1 MKPKTRA
8 IASAAYAARTASS
21 AYQTDQEPA
30 DLEYQASELAAPNDR
45 QFATT
50 LGKGLEILRCF
61 TPVRPVLGN
70 SELAKRTGLSR
81 PTISRF
87 TYTLCKLGYLRPDA
101 ATGRYRLGP
110 AVISLGYPML
120 ASIALRQIARPIM
133 NEVAKALHGSVSMG
147 IRDRLSIV
155 YVETSRSGRA
165 WSEQL
170 SDIGLRYPI
179 ASTAIGHAFV
189 AGCDGVT
196 RQSLLNEIMVRTPA
210 VWKNNRERLE
220 QTQDEFAR
228 KGFCSSYGEQH
239 PDYYAVGVP
248 MGRPVDGE
256 LIVFNCVTPQPL
268 ASRDSLEKTMGP
280 ALVAMVK
287 QLQEMAWRA

>member
-1 MKPKTRA
+1 MSPTTNVRP
-8 IASAAYAARTASS
+8 TGASS

-30 DLEYQASELAAPNDR
+30 DLEYEAGSLGAPNDR

-50 LGKGLEILRCF
+50 LAKGLEILRCF
-61 TPVRPVLGN
+61 TPVKPVLGN
-70 SELAKRTGLSR
+70 SALAAKTGLSR

-87 TYTLCKLGYLRPDA
+87 TYTLCKLGYLRADA

-120 ASIALRQIARPIM
+120 ASIALRQIAKPLM
-133 NEVAKALHGSVSMG
+133 NNVAKALHGSVSMG

-155 YVETSRSGRA
+155 YVETSRSSQA
-165 WSEQL
+165 WSAQL

-189 AGCDGVT
+189 AGCDALT
-196 RQSLLNEIMVRTPA
+196 RQSLLNEIKVRTPA
-210 VWKNNRERLE
+210 VWKKHRERL
-220 QTQDEFAR
+220 QQAQAEFAR

-280 ALVAMVK
+280 ALVAMIK
-287 QLQEMAWRA
+287 QLQEMAFMA